1 MNGTMV
7 RNSVHISAIFA
18 FYLATMMLIPGLV
31 DLYYQNPDWQVFAL
45 SSAIVGAIAALLAV
59 ATRSGPPVVSTR
71 FTFLLVNMLW
81 VTFAVAATLPFY
93 FSELDISLADAFFE
107 AVSGATA
114 SGSTV
119 LSGLDTM
126 PPGILLWRSMLQ
138 WIGGL
143 GVIVLGLFILPFL
156 RIGGSSFFKIESSD
170 RYDRPFARFSTYAT
184 SVVGIYTALTVLCAT
199 LYARAGMSGFD
210 AINHAMT
217 TMASGGFSTHDRSMG
232 FFNNPT
238 IHWIAIV
245 FMLIAALPFTALIV
259 LALRSRFDTFRD
271 NQVIIMMLYTAGL
284 ALMLIVQ
291 LDVSGTMDFQES
303 FTKASFTV
311 VSIVTTT
318 GYAID
323 DYMQWNSPFTVALL
337 LLATSLG
344 GCAGSTTGGIKA
356 ARWIVLF
363 GVIKR
368 SLENFIYPHAIRTVR
383 SGSISVS
390 DQVQYVTL
398 MFFGTFFA
406 LWGIGTVVL
415 AMTGADFITAVSGSL
430 TALSNVG
437 PGLGPEIGPAG
448 NFGGLAESAKWI
460 LSFGMLLGRLELFT
474 VLVLLSPAFW
484 RD

>member
-7 RNSVHISAIFA
+7 RNAVHISAIFA

-93 FSELDISLADAFFE
+93 FSELEISLADAFFE

-184 SVVGIYTALTVLCAT
+184 SVLGIYSALTILCAI

-217 TMASGGFSTHDRSMG
+217 TMATGGFSTHDRSMG

-271 NQVIIMMLYTAGL
+271 NQVIIMLFYTAGL
-284 ALMLIVQ
+284 ALLLIVQ
-291 LDVSGTMDFQES
+291 LDVS
-303 FTKASFTV
+303 
-311 VSIVTTT
+311 
-318 GYAID
+318 
-323 DYMQWNSPFTVALL
+323 
-337 LLATSLG
+337 
-344 GCAGSTTGGIKA
+344 
-356 ARWIVLF
+356 
-363 GVIKR
+363 
-368 SLENFIYPHAIRTVR
+368 
-383 SGSISVS
+383 
-390 DQVQYVTL
+390 
-398 MFFGTFFA
+398 
-406 LWGIGTVVL
+406 
-415 AMTGADFITAVSGSL
+415 
-430 TALSNVG
+430 
-437 PGLGPEIGPAG
+437 
-448 NFGGLAESAKWI
+448 
-460 LSFGMLLGRLELFT
+460 
-474 VLVLLSPAFW
+474 
-484 RD
+484 

>member
-1 MNGTMV
+1 LVLFINGILLTT
-7 RNSVHISAIFA
+7 
-18 FYLATMMLIPGLV
+18 LGLTMLIPAIV
-31 DLYYQNPDWQVFAL
+31 DLVFANPDWQVFAL
-45 SSAIVGAIAALLAV
+45 SSALVGATSALLAV
-59 ATRSGPPVVSTR
+59 ATRTSGPPVVSTR

-81 VTFAVAATLPFY
+81 LTFSVAAMLPFY

-119 LSGLDTM
+119 LSGLDVM

-184 SVVGIYTALTVLCAT
+184 SVVGIYAALTILCAV
-199 LYARAGMSGFD
+199 LYAYAGMSGFD

-232 FFNNPT
+232 FFENPT
-238 IHWIAIV
+238 IHWIAII

-271 NQVIIMMLYTAGL
+271 NQVAIMLGYTIGL
-284 ALMLIVQ
+284 SLLLVIQ
-291 LDVSGTMDFQES
+291 LHVSDTIDFNEG
-303 FTKASFTV
+303 FTKAVFSV

-318 GYAID
+318 GYSVD
-323 DYMQWNSPFTVALL
+323 DYMMWDSTFAIALL

-363 GVIKR
+363 GIIKR

-383 SGSISVS
+383 SGAISVP

-406 LWGIGTVVL
+406 LWGLGTVLL
-415 AMTGADFITAVSGSL
+415 AMTGADFITSVSGSL